1 MFSKALSLIKLAIVL
16 FLFAGTSLQAR
27 PSRNDGLVVV
37 DRNGVMRFR
46 QNNQEVFGFGVN
58 YTLPFAHEYRMAKR
72 LGISH
77 EEAIRQDIYHFAR
90 LGLDLYR
97 VHVWDTEISDTLGNL
112 IDNEHL
118 RLLNFA
124 IYEMKKRGMR
134 FVITP
139 IAFWGN
145 GWPEPDEAT
154 PGFSHRWGK
163 AGCLV
168 IEDCIRAQETFLYQF
183 LNHVN
188 QFTGVAY
195 KDEPSIIAFEVS
207 NEPHHF
213 GTIAEVTDFINRMSR
228 SMRRTGLRKPI
239 FYNWSH
245 NIFQLEAFLT
255 TEVQGGTFQWYPTGL
270 VANHARQ
277 GNFLP
282 QVDYYHI
289 PFANN
294 PVFRQRAKLVYEFD
308 ASDTH
313 GSYLIPAMARTFRQ
327 AGMQLGTYFAYD
339 AMFNA
344 QYNTNY
350 GTHFMNLAY
359 SPQRALSL
367 KIASEIFRQVPM
379 YANLGK
385 YPDNLRFG
393 NFRLSHQENL
403 AEMVT
408 NERFIYT
415 NNTTSAPSNP
425 TLLTE
430 IAGFGS
436 SPLVE
441 YDGLGAYFLDKVE
454 DGIWRLEVMPDAFQI
469 RDPYSRASP
478 GLQKAAIVHNK
489 REMTLKIPNL
499 GSGFTIQPLNEG
511 NQYVPKVSGNAFPI
525 KPGTYLIRRQGAN
538 RHITP
543 TMQFKNIRLN
553 EFVSPANNLK
563 GVFLANH
570 SPVEVGEGNTV
581 NLKFD
586 VFSLTKPEE
595 VEVLLMSAAPWRN
608 FNAVFE
614 RGVTWSVSI
623 PAEYMDRGV
632 FSYQVIVK
640 EKDQFVTFPG
650 AHQGRP
656 GQWDF
661 AHTEGFSL
669 RIVPQNA
676 KMMLWDAATSWP
688 ETMRRW
694 HRDVR
699 PLPTPEGNTVLR
711 IDLDRLRKAFHAGD
725 SIGDYTFKY
734 YFADELKGRQNEFS
748 NMQYLVLNARTL
760 TQTAQPVEV
769 GLIDHNGVAF
779 TAQVSIEP
787 GKKQYRIP
795 LKDFSQGKFAIIPR
809 PYPVFMAFF
818 REAKENAP
826 FDWNKLQTIQFS
838 IREGASQRV
847 SLEVERIWL
856 E

>member
-1 MFSKALSLIKLAIVL
+1 MTLQSKSLLTYFTAILLLLSVGLYA
-16 FLFAGTSLQAR
+16 TPR
-27 PSRNDGLVVV
+27 RNDGLVVV

-46 QNNQEVFGFGVN
+46 QNNKEVFGFGVN
-58 YTLPFAHEYRMAKR
+58 YTLPFAHEFRMANR

-77 EEAIRQDIYHFAR
+77 EDAIRQDVYHFAR

-112 IDNEHL
+112 INNEHL
-118 RLLNFA
+118 RLLDFA
-124 IYEMKKRGMR
+124 IYEMKKRDMR

-154 PGFSHRWGK
+154 PGFSQRWSK

-168 IEDCIRAQETFLYQF
+168 IEDCIRAQENFLYQF

-195 KDEPSIIAFEVS
+195 KDEPSILAFEVS

-228 SMRRTGLRKPI
+228 SMRRTGLQKPI
-239 FYNWSH
+239 FYNRSH

-327 AGMQLGTYFAYD
+327 AGMQVGAYFAYD

-344 QYNTNY
+344 PYNTNY

-367 KIASEIFRQVPM
+367 KIAGEIFRQVPM

-415 NNTTSAPSNP
+415 NNTTSSPANP
-425 TLLTE
+425 ALLTE

-441 YDGLGAYFLDKVE
+441 YDGLGAYFLDKVA
-454 DGIWRLEVMPDAFQI
+454 DGIWRLEVMPDAFLI

-478 GLQKAAIVHNK
+478 GLQKAAVVHNK

-511 NQYVPKVSGNAFPI
+511 NPFVPKVSRNAFCI
-525 KPGTYLIRRQGAN
+525 KPGTYLIRRQGATK
-538 RHITP
+538 HITP
-543 TMQFKNIRLN
+543 TMQFQNIRLN
-553 EFVSPANNLK
+553 EFVAPATNLN
-563 GVFLANH
+563 GIFLTNH
-570 SPVEVGEGNTV
+570 SPEEVSEGGLLT
-581 NLKFD
+581 LKFD

-595 VEVLLMSAAPWRN
+595 VEVLIMSARQWRN
-608 FNAVFE
+608 FDAVFE
-614 RGVTWSVSI
+614 RGVTWSVTI
-623 PAEYMDRGV
+623 PADVVEKGL
-632 FSYQVIVK
+632 FSYQVTVNEGGQNI
-640 EKDQFVTFPG
+640 TFPG

-661 AHTEGFSL
+661 AHTDAFSL
-669 RIVPQNA
+669 RVFPQNA
-676 KMMLWDAATSWP
+676 NLALWDAATSWP

-694 HRDVR
+694 YRNVR

-711 IDLDRLRKAFHAGD
+711 IDLDQLRKAFHAGD

-734 YFADELKGRQNEFS
+734 YFADELKGRQNEFAAKR
-748 NMQYLVLNARTL
+748 YLVLNARTL
-760 TQTAQPVEV
+760 TQSAQPVEV

-787 GKKQYRIP
+787 GTKQYRIP
-795 LKDFSQGKFAIIPR
+795 LSTFSQGKYAIIPR

-826 FDWNKLQTIQFS
+826 FDWDKLQTIQFS